1 MIFCR
6 KVNLQ
11 TLIER
16 GDYEGLRTRSREVV
30 KSVMRGDKDLVYHIG
45 AHRDHVIARIMFQVL
60 KRACDE
66 KSPRHWNKIM
76 KVMGQSLMHGSVESQ
91 NIKLLEHA
99 MSHVDEIYLKRLLCD
114 VEAPE
119 VLEWYDEN
127 FT

>member
-1 MIFCR
+1 MIFHR
-6 KVNLQ
+6 KASLQ

-16 GDYEGLRTRSREVV
+16 GDHEGLRARSREVV
-30 KSVMRGDKDLVYHIG
+30 KRVNQGDENLIYHIG
-45 AHRDHVIARIMFQVL
+45 AHRDHAIGRIMFRVF

-66 KSPRHWNKIM
+66 MSPHHWNKIM
-76 KVMGQSLMHGSVESQ
+76 KVMGQPLMRGSVESQ

-114 VEAPE
+114 VDTPE
-119 VLEWYDEN
+119 VLDWYNEN

>member
-6 KVNLQ
+6 KVSLH

-16 GDYEGLRTRSREVV
+16 GDYEGLRTHSKELV
-30 KSVMRGDKDLVYHIG
+30 KSVMRGGEDLIYHIG
-45 AHRDHVIARIMFQVL
+45 AHRDHVVARIMFQVL

-66 KSPRHWNKIM
+66 MSPHHWNKIM
-76 KVMGQSLMHGSVESQ
+76 KIMGQSLMRGSVESQ

-114 VEAPE
+114 VDAPE
-119 VLEWYDEN
+119 VLDWYNEN